1 MHAPHLDTLLQQR
14 DVRLEGAQL
23 RLERGEAAL
32 GLVDP
37 GLVVLVLVPPA
48 LQHNFRW
55 MNFQNASY
63 FIGLI
68 LHLTLAGERTK
79 FLFTSKHP
87 LHFYHWLRRIE
98 KYSFEMQMVNGLI
111 NLNWRIRN
119 PYLRPSASCK
129 GEEEYETN
137 NPNHIPRL
145 LAMKAA
151 SDCLPMRPH
160 FGL

>member
-1 MHAPHLDTLLQQR
+1 M
-14 DVRLEGAQL
+14 
-23 RLERGEAAL
+23 
-32 GLVDP
+32 
-37 GLVVLVLVPPA
+37 
-48 LQHNFRW
+48 
-55 MNFQNASY
+55 
-63 FIGLI
+63 
-68 LHLTLAGERTK
+68 
-79 FLFTSKHP
+79 FTSKRP

-98 KYSFEMQMVNGLI
+98 KHSIEMQIVNGLI

-151 SDCLPMRPH
+151 GDCLPMRPH
-160 FGL
+160 LVYETSVNS